1 MKASDIMTSPAYT
14 IRDQDTVGDAARI
27 MADKGIGTLPV
38 VNEQDRIVGILSHT
52 DFFLSPV
59 RYPGA
64 GGHLFDLL
72 GSYVSPDTIEE
83 VSKSVGER
91 LVKEVMNSEVTTV
104 NPDTSL
110 ADAGHHFLNEKQSC
124 LLVTEDEKLVGMVT
138 STDFVRMCLKLL
150 DEEPGK
156 PAG

>member
-14 IRDQDTVGDAARI
+14 IRDGSTVGEAARI
-27 MADKGIGTLPV
+27 MAEKGIGTLPV
-38 VNEQDRIVGILSHT
+38 VDDDSKIVGILSHT

-83 VSKSVGER
+83 VSKSVGDR
-91 LVKEVMNSEVTTV
+91 PVKEVMKTPVITIEGDEEVTEV
-104 NPDTSL
+104 AKKMLGASL
-110 ADAGHHFLNEKQSC
+110 NRMPVVHDGRVIGIVARH
-124 LLVTEDEKLVGMVT
+124 
-138 STDFVRMCLKLL
+138 DFVKLI
-150 DEEPGK
+150 
-156 PAG
+156 AHQA

>member
-14 IRDQDTVGDAARI
+14 IRDRSTVGEAARI
-27 MADKGIGTLPV
+27 MAEEGIGALPV
-38 VNEQDRIVGILSHT
+38 VNDDGKIVGILSHT

-83 VSKSVGER
+83 VSKSVSDRPVGA
-91 LVKEVMNSEVTTV
+91 VMKTPVVTV
-104 NPDTSL
+104 GGDE
-110 ADAGHHFLNEKQSC
+110 D
-124 LLVTEDEKLVGMVT
+124 VTEVAKKMLGASLNRMPVVDDGRVIGIVT
-138 STDFVRMCLKLL
+138 RHDFVKLIS
-150 DEEPGK
+150 PQ
-156 PAG
+156 A